1 MDAIRVP
8 LRKAISGREEE
19 EGTGDQTHDGQARTA
34 VSDTKMRKWADQES
48 NKNLWKSAVGDD
60 DGGDRGGDSIAVFGM
75 SFGTKIGVRVL
86 SKRFHFST
94 AGAILIQ

>member
-1 MDAIRVP
+1 M
-8 LRKAISGREEE
+8 
-19 EGTGDQTHDGQARTA
+19 
-34 VSDTKMRKWADQES
+34 
-48 NKNLWKSAVGDD
+48 GDD

-86 SKRFHFST
+86 SKGFHFST